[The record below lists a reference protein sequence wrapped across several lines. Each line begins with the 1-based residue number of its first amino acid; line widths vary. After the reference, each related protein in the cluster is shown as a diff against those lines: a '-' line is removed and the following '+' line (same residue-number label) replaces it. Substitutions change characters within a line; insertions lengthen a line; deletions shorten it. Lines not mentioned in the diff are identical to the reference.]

1 MLMVVGLY
9 AFSVSD
15 ERQKNVSVEEF
26 REFIQPKG
34 LQFTLP
40 EGFKATAVKE
50 NRNLWYAFAMK
61 NEQVDFEVR
70 YSIWSLQ
77 SDLENYEEC
86 QQTPE
91 CFMLHPN
98 QMFQGRVQ
106 SNVLNMTAG
115 ERMDVEAFPS
125 AAVRKEF
132 NADAGGSSFFEFNC
146 EFGKGY
152 KYGQMVYLHKDDVAD
167 VIITF
172 LSNNQE
178 THSDLMLKA
187 FYALIFK

>member
-1 MLMVVGLY
+1 MLLFAGLY
-9 AFSVSD
+9 AFSVSN
-15 ERQKNVSVEEF
+15 EQQKNVSVEEF
-26 REFIQPKG
+26 REFSQSNG

-40 EGFKATAVKE
+40 EGYTATAVKE

-61 NEQVDFEVR
+61 DEQADFEVR
-70 YSIWSLQ
+70 YSIWSLK
-77 SDLENYEEC
+77 SDLGNYEQC
-86 QQTPE
+86 QQTQE
-91 CFMLHPN
+91 CTMLHPN
-98 QMFQGRVQ
+98 LMYQGRAQ

-115 ERMDVEAFPS
+115 ERMDVEAFPP

-172 LSNNQE
+172 LSNDQE
-178 THSDLMLKA
+178 THADLMFKA
-187 FYALIFK
+187 FYALKFE